1 MSTRNTNEKPP
12 PIHPTEIRTS
22 ISPSSAVKLNATSAL
37 ANYATEAGSILPFAQ
52 GTVVG
57 WPSTT
62 LPLLQSKDNPIGSTP
77 MTEEDA
83 SWIGSL
89 ICIGAILSV
98 PVFSYLVNNQSRKIA
113 GYSAALP
120 LIPSWL
126 LVIFANS
133 KSMLHSARFI
143 AGLSCGGGTVV
154 IPLFVAEISEDSVR
168 GALSTL
174 TVLFFN
180 GGILFAYCAGSYFR
194 FHSLACICL
203 TLVILFIVCFYFVP
217 ESPVFLMSK
226 NRRNEAVESLRWLR
240 GDDQRVI
247 STEIVKLRRISQ
259 ENQERMEATGLKEAL
274 LSRATIKG
282 LAIGLGLCLNQ
293 QLSGLYAVLVYTVNI
308 FQESGS
314 SVSPYVATILVGI
327 LQIFGSYIASL
338 LVDRA
343 GRRLLLLYSN
353 LCMTACMGCLG
364 SYFYLKESTDSPYPF
379 GPGALFFLIVSEVF
393 SERVRNI
400 ATTLCVCSLWLLMFL
415 VGSGKVEFRGSESA
429 FVWRERIKPFGKN
442 YPHFP
447 YQDSNLDLSILGSQA
462 QHKTSALA
470 NYATEEKPPPV
481 HPTEIRT
488 SISPSSAVELNTTSK
503 LANYATEP
511 LLLNPVLT
519 AKWCTPGPK
528 QPGGGWVEPQRK
540 PNQVQTSDSRLVRAK
555 TNKLETGPGY
565 LAPSLAGWESES
577 WGRSA
582 E

>member
-1 MSTRNTNEKPP
+1 MSCEFKTNADELQGLDSKEN
-12 PIHPTEIRTS
+12 IKEDEARS
-22 ISPSSAVKLNATSAL
+22 GSKFKQYL
-37 ANYATEAGSILPFAQ
+37 AAIICSILPFAQ

-62 LPLLQSKDNPIGSTP
+62 LPLLQSEDNPIGSTP

-98 PVFSYLVNNQSRKIA
+98 PVFSYLVNNQSRKMA
-113 GYSAALP
+113 GYIAAMP

-133 KSMLHSARFI
+133 KNMLHSARFI

-217 ESPVFLMSK
+217 ESPVFLMSR
-226 NRRNEAVESLRWLR
+226 NRQNEAARSLRWLR
-240 GDDQRVI
+240 GDDQGAI
-247 STEIVKLRRISQ
+247 STEIAKLRRISQ
-259 ENQERMEATGLKEAL
+259 ENRERMEAMGLKEAL

-282 LAIGLGLCLNQ
+282 LTIGLGLCLNQ

-343 GRRLLLLYSN
+343 GRRVLLVFSN
-353 LCMTACMGCLG
+353 LCMTTCLGCLG
-364 SYFYLKESTDSPYPF
+364 SYFYLKQSTDVSAYGWVPVVSLSTF
-379 GPGALFFLIVSEVF
+379 IVAVSVGPGALFFLIVSEVF

-415 VGSGKVEFRGSESA
+415 VGKFFSGAGRLQV
-429 FVWRERIKPFGKN
+429 
-442 YPHFP
+442 
-447 YQDSNLDLSILGSQA
+447 
-462 QHKTSALA
+462 
-470 NYATEEKPPPV
+470 EKPKPAAFITGKIMNGREV
-481 HPTEIRT
+481 
-488 SISPSSAVELNTTSK
+488 SPGYQRHYTDSK
-503 LANYATEP
+503 LST
-511 LLLNPVLT
+511 
-519 AKWCTPGPK
+519 
-528 QPGGGWVEPQRK
+528 
-540 PNQVQTSDSRLVRAK
+540 DFSRD
-555 TNKLETGPGY
+555 NN
-565 LAPSLAGWESES
+565 
-577 WGRSA
+577 GREEGVVKGNSIHIEVTTCA
-582 E
+582 DMSHVSYFVIRGT